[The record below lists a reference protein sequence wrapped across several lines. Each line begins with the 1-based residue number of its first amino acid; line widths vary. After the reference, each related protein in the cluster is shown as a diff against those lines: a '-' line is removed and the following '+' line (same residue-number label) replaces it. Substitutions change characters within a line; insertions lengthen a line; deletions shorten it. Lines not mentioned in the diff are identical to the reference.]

1 MEIRDNRDR
10 RDRDRDKDKQQKK
23 ERTYGAPKRYC
34 RFCGDSNNK
43 IEYKEPKL
51 LQPFIS
57 EKGKIV
63 PRRLTGNCAYHQRR
77 VMEAVKRAR
86 TLAFLSFDTGPSE

>member
-1 MEIRDNRDR
+1 MERRERDK
-10 RDRDRDKDKQQKK
+10 DRDREKPAK
-23 ERTYGAPKRYC
+23 RTFSTSKRYC
-34 RFCGDSNNK
+34 RFCVDSNNK

-51 LQPFIS
+51 LHPFIS

-63 PRRLTGNCAYHQRR
+63 PRRLTGNCAFHQRR

-86 TLAFLSFDTGPSE
+86 ILAFLSFDSGPSE